1 MNRPRTQTL
10 LAASALGL
18 ALVAVPALPAVAG
31 DDGPTVTTSGSTK
44 TIKVH
49 EQQTTDQFAPK
60 GEEPGDWPEDEN
72 FIPKVGDAFVFTAD
86 LSQGG
91 KKVGTDAGRCTA
103 TEVQE
108 EPFSITNACAGT
120 LTFPGGTL
128 LAKGPLIFSEDA
140 GPNFEVPL
148 VSGTGAYSGAR
159 GMVHGVDNDCG
170 EDCELSSSE
179 LTLMFTTDGSQVSHV
194 PTGGAATG
202 GGVAGNSSDAALLI
216 GIGGI
221 AALAGFGVLAGG
233 RRLAVTRREG

>member
-31 DDGPTVTTSGSTK
+31 DDGPAVTTNGSTK

-49 EQQTTDQFAPK
+49 EQETTDQFAPK
-60 GEEPGDWPEDEN
+60 GEDPGPWPEEDFVPE
-72 FIPKVGDAFVFTAD
+72 VGDAFVFTAD

-103 TEVQE
+103 TEVNE
-108 EPFSITNACAGT
+108 EPFSVTNACAVT

-128 LAKGPLIFSEDA
+128 LAKGELIFSEDS
-140 GPNFEVPL
+140 GPNFEVPI
-148 VSGTGAYSGAR
+148 VSGTGAYSGAK
-159 GMVHGVDNDCG
+159 GMVHGVDSGC

-202 GGVAGNSSDAALLI
+202 GGLSGNSSDSALLI
-216 GIGGI
+216 GIGGL